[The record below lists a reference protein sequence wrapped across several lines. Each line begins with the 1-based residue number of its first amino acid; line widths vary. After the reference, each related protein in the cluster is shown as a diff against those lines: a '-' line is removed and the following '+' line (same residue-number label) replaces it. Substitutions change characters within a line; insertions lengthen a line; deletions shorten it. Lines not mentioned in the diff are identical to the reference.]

1 MKERMLLLSFYLAY
15 EAWVDAGAQP
25 DGVFSR
31 YSGLCGNLY
40 DWCNAQKL
48 EPYRCGLLDMMHADF
63 ITAGLDE
70 KRPFN
75 RPVSLSERSYT
86 TETRICA
93 CHENKARLE
102 WVRRQVAAFENV
114 VEERDALREEHVN
127 GGSGTRHA
135 ADIYFQLR
143 QEHNLTREESLV
155 EYVDTLKSENGAL
168 KAKGREVLREASY
181 VYEKYNQ
188 MVSHLDGEFVDGQT
202 LYEFD
207 LLLRGEKPPVLPDI
221 NEERI
226 YGRKE

>member
-48 EPYRCGLLDMMHADF
+48 EPYRRGLLDMMHADF

-70 KRPFN
+70 KLPFN
-75 RPVSLSERSYT
+75 RPVSRSERLYT
-86 TETRICA
+86 TEQRYCA
-93 CHENKARLE
+93 CHKNKARLE

-114 VEERDALREEHVN
+114 VEERDALREDHMN

-155 EYVDTLKSENGAL
+155 EYVDTLKEENVAIKQAAKEVIAYWAAAEKGQMEYAMDQSIPALRDACGFTDKINTLLSEDSGKE
-168 KAKGREVLREASY
+168 KA
-181 VYEKYNQ
+181 
-188 MVSHLDGEFVDGQT
+188 
-202 LYEFD
+202 
-207 LLLRGEKPPVLPDI
+207 
-221 NEERI
+221 
-226 YGRKE
+226 YGRKG

>member
-48 EPYRCGLLDMMHADF
+48 EPYRGVLLDMMHADF

-70 KRPFN
+70 KLPFN
-75 RPVSLSERSYT
+75 RPVSRSERSYT
-86 TETRICA
+86 TEQRYNS

-114 VEERDALREEHVN
+114 VEERDALREEHMN
-127 GGSGTRHA
+127 GGSGTRPA

-155 EYVDTLKSENGAL
+155 EYVDTLKAENVAI
-168 KAKGREVLREASY
+168 KQAAKEVIAYWAAAEKGRMEYAMDQSIPALRDACGFTEEINTLLSEDSGK
-181 VYEKYNQ
+181 EKA
-188 MVSHLDGEFVDGQT
+188 
-202 LYEFD
+202 
-207 LLLRGEKPPVLPDI
+207 
-221 NEERI
+221 
-226 YGRKE
+226 YGRKA

>member
-25 DGVFSR
+25 GGIFR
-31 YSGLCGNLY
+31 QYSGLCGNLY
-40 DWCNAQKL
+40 YWCNAQKL
-48 EPYRCGLLDMMHADF
+48 EPYRGVLLDMMHADF
-63 ITAGLDE
+63 VAAGLDE
-70 KRPFN
+70 KLPFN

-86 TETRICA
+86 TEQRYNS

-102 WVRRQVAAFENV
+102 WVRKQVAAFENV
-114 VEERDALREEHVN
+114 VEERDALREERMN

-143 QEHNLTREESLV
+143 QDHNLTREESLV
-155 EYVDTLKSENGAL
+155 EYVDTLKAENGAL

-202 LYEFD
+202 LHEFD
-207 LLLRGEKPPVLPDI
+207 LLLRGEKPLVLPDI
-221 NEERI
+221 NEELI
-226 YGRKE
+226 YGKE

>member
-48 EPYRCGLLDMMHADF
+48 EPYRCILLDMMHADF

-70 KRPFN
+70 ELPFN
-75 RPVSLSERSYT
+75 RPVSRSERSYT
-86 TETRICA
+86 TEQRYCA
-93 CHENKARLE
+93 CHKNKARLE

-114 VEERDALREEHVN
+114 VEERDALREEHMN

-155 EYVDTLKSENGAL
+155 EYVDTLKAENVAIKQAAKEVIAYWAAAEKGQMEYAMDQSIPALRDACGFTEEINTLLSEDSGKE
-168 KAKGREVLREASY
+168 KA
-181 VYEKYNQ
+181 
-188 MVSHLDGEFVDGQT
+188 
-202 LYEFD
+202 
-207 LLLRGEKPPVLPDI
+207 
-221 NEERI
+221 
-226 YGRKE
+226 YGRKA

>member
-1 MKERMLLLSFYLAY
+1 MKERMLLLSFYVAY

-48 EPYRCGLLDMMHADF
+48 EPYRGVLLDMMHADF
-63 ITAGLDE
+63 VIAGLDA

-75 RPVSLSERSYT
+75 LSSNPYS
-86 TETRICA
+86 TEQLYDS

-143 QEHNLTREESLV
+143 HEHKLTREESLV
-155 EYVDTLKSENGAL
+155 EYVDTLKADNGAL

-226 YGRKE
+226 YGRK

>member
-48 EPYRCGLLDMMHADF
+48 EPYRCSLLDMMHADF

-70 KRPFN
+70 KLPFN
-75 RPVSLSERSYT
+75 RPVSRSERSYT
-86 TETRICA
+86 TEQRYCA
-93 CHENKARLE
+93 CHKNKARLE

-114 VEERDALREEHVN
+114 VEERDALREEHMN

-155 EYVDTLKSENGAL
+155 EYVDTLKAENVAIKQAAKEVIAYWAAAEKGQMEYAMDQSVPALRDACGFTDKINTPLSEDSG
-168 KAKGREVLREASY
+168 K
-181 VYEKYNQ
+181 
-188 MVSHLDGEFVDGQT
+188 
-202 LYEFD
+202 
-207 LLLRGEKPPVLPDI
+207 
-221 NEERI
+221 ERA
-226 YGRKE
+226 YGRKG

>member
-48 EPYRCGLLDMMHADF
+48 EPYRCSLLDMMHADF

-70 KRPFN
+70 KLPFN
-75 RPVSLSERSYT
+75 LSSNPYSEEQLYNS
-86 TETRICA
+86 

-114 VEERDALREEHVN
+114 VEERDALREEHMN

-155 EYVDTLKSENGAL
+155 EYVDTLKAENAAIKQAAKEVIAYWAAAEKGQMEYAMDQSIPALRDACGFTEKINTLLSEDSGKE
-168 KAKGREVLREASY
+168 KA
-181 VYEKYNQ
+181 
-188 MVSHLDGEFVDGQT
+188 
-202 LYEFD
+202 
-207 LLLRGEKPPVLPDI
+207 
-221 NEERI
+221 
-226 YGRKE
+226 YGRKA